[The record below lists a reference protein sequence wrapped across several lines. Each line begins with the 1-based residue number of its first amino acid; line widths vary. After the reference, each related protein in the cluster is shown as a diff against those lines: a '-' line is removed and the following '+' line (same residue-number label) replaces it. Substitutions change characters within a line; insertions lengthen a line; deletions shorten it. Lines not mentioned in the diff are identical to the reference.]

1 MQTSHQQLQLSRQIC
16 LHGNLCHVLTLWP
29 FPSTQ
34 DESLK
39 TRKKEREDLGV
50 ELYGVQQ
57 ELARYQMMLERNHD
71 NFSQLNQQRQREE
84 QQLTEVR
91 GLYKDTQ
98 LTFNK
103 EKKKGQACF
112 AFIFPGQELYS
123 SSKVKQPFTSMQGCS
138 SLGWLCSQNL
148 CRCEA
153 YSQVYLRSHAVSV
166 THNLHHVDFV
176 YVPSVCKNYLFCQ
189 YYI

>member
-1 MQTSHQQLQLSRQIC
+1 MHTSHQQLQLSWQIC
-16 LHGNLCHVLTLWP
+16 LHGNLGPVLTLWL
-29 FPSTQ
+29 FSSTQ

-71 NFSQLNQQRQREE
+71 NYTQLNQQRQREE
-84 QQLTEVR
+84 QQLSEVR

-112 AFIFPGQELYS
+112 AFICPGQELYS
-123 SSKVKQPFTSMQGCS
+123 SSKVKQLQTILKLKSYMAFDNNVAINVQTWKTISITPLLVEGLLTGLLSFIMQS
-138 SLGWLCSQNL
+138 
-148 CRCEA
+148 
-153 YSQVYLRSHAVSV
+153 VSHMLD
-166 THNLHHVDFV
+166 TTWRTRM
-176 YVPSVCKNYLFCQ
+176 K
-189 YYI
+189 